1 MVANKEIEKL
11 EKSAVKLTVTVG
23 KDDVRKEFDGLL
35 NTYCKTAHIKGFR
48 KGKVPAG
55 ILLQKY
61 GESIRYETSMKIIE
75 ESLKELFEEIEERP
89 IAYSTPE
96 LQDEAIVNEDE
107 DFTFSVKYDVFPD
120 IKLGEYKG
128 LTVEEP
134 EVKIGKKEIDEELE
148 KIRDQNSVVMEKD
161 KPAAKDDI
169 VTVDYVE
176 LDENGQEIEGTR
188 REDFVFTIGTGYN
201 MYKID
206 DDLVGMKPGEEKE
219 IKKSFPED
227 FEYQELAGSK
237 KTIKVSL
244 KVVKEKQL
252 PALDDELAQDVNEK
266 FETLKDLKDDIKK
279 RLKESLEQRLRSIK
293 IDSLIEQIVAKSEI
307 EVPESMIA
315 AELENSW
322 KNFQMQS
329 RMAEDQLLQLLSIQG
344 KDKAA
349 LLEEWREDA
358 EKSIR
363 AQLVIGKLIEAEDI
377 KVSDEDYEK
386 ELAVQAERSNMTLEQ
401 TKEYVENN
409 RMEEYFRSDL
419 LNRNLFDKLFELSEI
434 KKGKKESFVDVMS
447 KNN

>member
-11 EKSAVKLTVTVG
+11 EKSAVKLTVTVA
-23 KDDVRKEFDGLL
+23 KEDVRKEFDGLVDK
-35 NTYCKTAHIKGFR
+35 YCKTAHIKGFR

-75 ESLKELFEEIEERP
+75 ESLKELFEEIDERP

-96 LQDEAIVNEDE
+96 LQDEAMVNEDE
-107 DFTFSVKYDVFPD
+107 DFTFSVKYDIFPD
-120 IKLGEYKG
+120 IKLGEYQG
-128 LTVEEP
+128 LSVEEP

-148 KIRDQNSVVMEKD
+148 KIRDQNSVVMEKE
-161 KPAAKDDI
+161 KPVAKDDI
-169 VTVDYVE
+169 GTVDYAE

-188 REDFVFTIGTGYN
+188 REDFVFTVGTGYN

-206 DDLVGMKPGEEKE
+206 DDLIGMKPGEEKE

-227 FEYQELAGSK
+227 FEYKELAGTE

-279 RLKESLEQRLRSIK
+279 RLESSLEQRLRSLK
-293 IDSLIEQIVAKSEI
+293 IDSLLEQIVEKSEI
-307 EVPESMIA
+307 PVPDSMVA

-322 KNFQMQS
+322 RNFQMQS
-329 RMAEDQLLQLLSIQG
+329 RMSEDQLLQLLSIQG

-349 LLEEWREDA
+349 LMAEWRDDA
-358 EKSIR
+358 EKSLK

-377 KVSDEDYEK
+377 KVDDEDYEK
-386 ELAVQAERSNMTLEQ
+386 ELAEQAERSDMSLEQ
-401 TKEYVENN
+401 TREYVENN
-409 RMEEYFRSDL
+409 NMEEYLRSDL
-419 LNRNLFDKLFELSEI
+419 LNRKLFDRLLELSEI
-434 KKGKKESFVDVMS
+434 KKGKKESYVDVMNRN
-447 KNN
+447 K